1 MPFHHF
7 GRHFV
12 MGLVMLI
19 GSAVNAQSLGGDA
32 LKPSYGMFPAEN
44 FQTTTGQCQDCSAIP
59 QALWY
64 FRDETIA
71 VPKNGQ
77 PIAGFDRAM
86 SIQDDLTAW
95 AKATPVGSAAEYPPL
110 IWIAAPDVLRDVR
123 IAPDGRSVKTANG
136 NLALQ
141 LVPKLPLN
149 GSYFDAHSL
158 AFFQGKLLKLRGWQ
172 QGDKFVAQVFWSET
186 FRLPQQPSSL
196 AIKADPAAFREWIRA
211 LPQGGAQSPFLVE
224 SIWRRAES
232 SRPLEGQPIIGLMLN
247 GSQGDD
253 DEAQGGHFGIMAGR
267 IGANGAMDDW
277 LVNNIYSLDS
287 ISEKGI
293 IAAAVPL
300 DNYLGDLNSGQAW
313 YRPSYMLVA
322 TLKDART
329 ATYFQSAFGRVFNQ
343 FYRHQFDYQ
352 HARANCAGTSVLTA
366 RALGWQVPVHGVEG
380 WLKAIFAL
388 PYVAIT
394 ERSLSKGKAV
404 FDYMTEDQ
412 TKLSPGVA
420 FAEMGADL
428 MKLAAGQS
436 ERSLSPFERLLAED
450 VEEILLVRV
459 PQLPSSR
466 AWGNFPIEN
475 TGEYM
480 ARLPKDPAD
489 QKIIPVPPRLF
500 PAELRDAKT
509 PSEPFLHSDYAVIG
523 WALAIL
529 ALCLFILRR
538 LLA

>member
-1 MPFHHF
+1 MRFHRLNRRLFF
-7 GRHFV
+7 GF
-12 MGLVMLI
+12 LMLI
-19 GSAVNAQSLGGDA
+19 GSVVNADSLGGDA
-32 LKPSYGMFPAEN
+32 LKPSYGIFPAEN
-44 FQTTTGQCQDCSAIP
+44 FQTTTGQCPDCSAIS

-77 PIAGFDRAM
+77 PLAGFERAM
-86 SIQDDLTAW
+86 SIQDDLAAW
-95 AKATPVGSAAEYPPL
+95 AKATPVGSAADYPPL
-110 IWIAAPDVLRDVR
+110 VWIAAPDVLRNAR
-123 IAPDGRSVKTANG
+123 ITPDGQSIKTANS
-136 NLALQ
+136 NLALK

-149 GSYFDAHSL
+149 GSYFDEHSL
-158 AFFQGKLLKLRGWQ
+158 DFFQGKSLKLRGTQ
-172 QGDKFVAQVFWSET
+172 KGNDFVAQVIWLEN
-186 FRLPQQPSSL
+186 FRLPQQPTNQ
-196 AIKADPAAFREWIRA
+196 AIKPDPAAFRDWIRA
-211 LPQGGAQSPFLVE
+211 MPQGGAQSPFQVE
-224 SIWRRAES
+224 SVWRRAES
-232 SRPLEGQPIIGLMLN
+232 TRPRDGQPIIGLMLN

-329 ATYFQSAFGRVFNQ
+329 ATHFQSAFGRVFNQ

-366 RALGWQVPVHGVEG
+366 RALGWQVPVRGAEG
-380 WLKAIFAL
+380 WLKAVFAL
-388 PYVAIT
+388 PYVGIT

-436 ERSLSPFERLLAED
+436 GRSLSQFERLLAED

-466 AWGNFPIEN
+466 AWGNFPVEN
-475 TGEYM
+475 TGEFM
-480 ARLPKDPAD
+480 ARLPKDPAE

-500 PAELRDAKT
+500 PAELRDAKS

-523 WALAIL
+523 WVLAIL
-529 ALCLFILRR
+529 ALFALILRR
-538 LLA
+538 VLA